1 MEPFGLFQLLQSFL
15 SQNPENTPQAEET
28 NAINPDKRSDE
39 FAPSPVEP
47 KAEPKAEATTE
58 SQPRSEADS
67 SNQAILSFM
76 QAHETRAKRIK
87 KM

>member
-1 MEPFGLFQLLQSFL
+1 MEPFGLFQFLQSFL
-15 SQNPENTPQAEET
+15 SQTPENTPKAEEP

-39 FAPSPVEP
+39 FAPSPAKP
-47 KAEPKAEATTE
+47 KAESTTE
-58 SQPRSEADS
+58 PQTQPEADS

-87 KM
+87 KT